1 MLETLCDLYAHQ
13 EWADAEHWSAIESCP
28 PALSDDEL
36 RHRLQHLHLVQR
48 GFLKIFKAE
57 SVNLREELQKE
68 LPLSELKAVAREY
81 HKEVIPFLRTVAP
94 ERLEEKLIV
103 PWFPGGFSP
112 TFREAAMQSV
122 MHSLYHRGQNAA
134 RIKQLGSKPPLTDY
148 IVWVYKNRPAP
159 AWTD

>member
-1 MLETLCDLYAHQ
+1 MLETLRDLYAHQ
-13 EWADAEHWSAIESCP
+13 EWADAEHWSAIESCA
-28 PALSDDEL
+28 PALTDGEL

-57 SVNLREELQKE
+57 TVNLREELQKE
-68 LPLSELKAVAREY
+68 LSLSDLKSVARAY
-81 HKEVIPFLRTVAP
+81 HQEVIPFLETVGP
-94 ERLEEKLIV
+94 ERLDQTLIV

-134 RIKQLGSKPPLTDY
+134 RIKQLGTKPPVTDY
-148 IVWVYKNRPAP
+148 IAWIYKGRPAP
-159 AWTD
+159 VWTD